1 MIPNYA
7 TNVMHPPRIDDVSV
21 LWTPVWTAIVNDR
34 IIENPTN
41 PRLWLLPDGI
51 NWVGDVQELYN
62 RECYDEITK
71 KISSLTHALIYG
83 TPGIGKSLYLQVFL
97 VHLARRA
104 RAEKQP
110 LPSIQC
116 RYYDGDKVVNLS
128 FLPDGSVININN
140 IPEPPLPDYLLSD
153 SVDISVPTGRILN
166 LEVASDKVRNYN
178 NFRKRVQEAKEMG
191 DVFVMPLFRIHELQ
205 SIRPE
210 DMDDQCTE
218 FRHDVFGGSARNF
231 NAVKTIS
238 FDILPVVDS
247 SMTLIFSDVKKK
259 QPGVW
264 NAVARQ
270 ISEKLSQRPTDSQ
283 TTVNSMMWH
292 MIPGGSKIWASKFM
306 EFLAGEILE
315 SRTTDVL
322 DELKRIVGSSGIG
335 FLFEAIGH
343 RKLLM
348 STSSFLLKPLF
359 KSLPNEQPEFP
370 VLKFNGS
377 VIRFKMIE
385 EIGNLPDSAY
395 GLPFTDQF
403 PIADAIIQ
411 PDTLIQFTTS
421 PKKHKGSLT
430 NLTDVRAQLRAPFNE
445 HRLIFVIPKENLDTF
460 VYHTELKDIRQF
472 ICLPDPS
479 VMVPKSLMNKTE
491 RKRWISKK

>member
-51 NWVGDVQELYN
+51 KWVGGVQELYN

-71 KISSLTHALIYG
+71 NISSLTHALMYG
-83 TPGIGKSLYLQVFL
+83 TTGIGKSLYLQVFL

-104 RAEKQP
+104 RAENQP
-110 LPSIQC
+110 LPSIHYK
-116 RYYDGDKVVNLS
+116 YYVDDKVSILT
-128 FLPDGSVININN
+128 FLPDGSVINISNVLQ
-140 IPEPPLPDYLLSD
+140 PPLPDYLLSD
-153 SVDISVPTGRILN
+153 GVDISVPTGRILN
-166 LEVASDKVRNYN
+166 LGVASEDRKYKS
-178 NFRKRVQEAKEMG
+178 FRKRIEETRKMG
-191 DVFVMPLFRIHELQ
+191 DSFVMPPFRFHELQ

-231 NAVKTIS
+231 IADNSKS
-238 FDILPVVDS
+238 FGILPVVDS
-247 SMTLIFSDVKKK
+247 SMTLLFSDVKKK
-259 QPGVW
+259 QPDVW
-264 NAVARQ
+264 NAAARQ
-270 ISEKLSQRPTDSQ
+270 ISERLCVRLNDGHY
-283 TTVNSMMWH
+283 TVNNMMWH
-292 MIPGGSKIWASKFM
+292 MIPGGSRMWASKFM

-315 SRTTDVL
+315 SQTTGVFY
-322 DELKRIVGSSGIG
+322 ELKRIVDSSGIG

-348 STSSFLLKPLF
+348 STNSFLLKPLF
-359 KSLPNEQPEFP
+359 KSLPNEQPKFP
-370 VLKFNGS
+370 VLKFNRS

-421 PKKHKGSLT
+421 PKKHTGSLM
-430 NLTDVRAQLRAPFNE
+430 NLTDIRAQLRAPFNE